1 MKVAIQVTVSI
12 PNSSLLI
19 PNSHI
24 VYEQEQIKPYGEE
37 GTKREQVEQMFDNI
51 AHSYDT
57 LNHTLSFG
65 VDKIWRN
72 NAIDY
77 LQPFFPQKTN
87 TPNGSPSPL
96 GGGREGAILDIAT
109 GTGDFAILA
118 AQKLHPQR
126 IVGCDI
132 SEGMMQ
138 IGREKVAKLGLSD
151 TITFQNE
158 DCAKMSFETGSFDAV
173 ISAFALRNFQNLD
186 ECLKEMHRV
195 LKDDGHFAVVDL
207 CTPVSFPMKQFF
219 FIYKKVVMP
228 VLGKLFSKDNTAYSY
243 LPETMDAVPQAE
255 RMQSIIQQAGFHNV
269 NFKRLAFGMCILYTA
284 EK

>member
-1 MKVAIQVTVSI
+1 M
-12 PNSSLLI
+12 
-19 PNSHI
+19 
-24 VYEQEQIKPYGEE
+24 YEQEQIKPYGEE

-72 NAIDY
+72 NAIDF
-77 LQPFFPQKTN
+77 LLKNRTS
-87 TPNGSPSPL
+87 TDSV
-96 GGGREGAILDIAT
+96 LDIAT

-138 IGREKVAKLGLSD
+138 IGREKVAKLRLSD
-151 TITFQNE
+151 IITFQNE
-158 DCAKMSFETGSFDAV
+158 DCAKMSFETNSFDAV

-186 ECLKEMHRV
+186 VCLKEMHRV
-195 LKDDGHFAVVDL
+195 LKEDGHLSVVDL

-219 FIYKKVVMP
+219 WLYKKGVMP

>member
-1 MKVAIQVTVSI
+1 M
-12 PNSSLLI
+12 
-19 PNSHI
+19 
-24 VYEQEQIKPYGEE
+24 YEQEQIKPYGEE

-65 VDKIWRN
+65 VDRIWRN
-72 NAIDY
+72 NAIDF
-77 LQPFFPQKTN
+77 LLKNRTS
-87 TPNGSPSPL
+87 TDSV
-96 GGGREGAILDIAT
+96 LDIAT

-151 TITFQNE
+151 IITFQNE
-158 DCAKMSFETGSFDAV
+158 DCAKMSFETNSFDAV

-195 LKDDGHFAVVDL
+195 LKEDGHLSVVDL

-219 FIYKKVVMP
+219 WLYKKGVIP
-228 VLGKLFSKDNTAYSY
+228 GFIKLFSNDNTAYSY

-255 RMQSIIQQAGFHNV
+255 RMQSIILQAGFHNV

>member
-1 MKVAIQVTVSI
+1 M
-12 PNSSLLI
+12 
-19 PNSHI
+19 
-24 VYEQEQIKPYGEE
+24 YEQEQIKPYGEE

-65 VDKIWRN
+65 VDRIWRN
-72 NAIDY
+72 NAIDF
-77 LQPFFPQKTN
+77 LLKNRTS
-87 TPNGSPSPL
+87 TDSV
-96 GGGREGAILDIAT
+96 LDIAT

-151 TITFQNE
+151 IITFQNE
-158 DCAKMSFETGSFDAV
+158 DCAKMSFETNSFDAV

-195 LKDDGHFAVVDL
+195 LKEDGHLSVVDL

-219 FIYKKVVMP
+219 WLYKKGVMP

-255 RMQSIIQQAGFHNV
+255 RMQRIIQQAGFHNV

>member
-1 MKVAIQVTVSI
+1 MEI
-12 PNSSLLI
+12 PNSSFHI
-19 PNSHI
+19 PNSSFCM
-24 VYEQEQIKPYGEE
+24 YQQEQIKPYGDE

-65 VDKIWRN
+65 VDRIWRKA
-72 NAIDY
+72 AIDH
-77 LQPFFPQKTN
+77 LLKH
-87 TPNGSPSPL
+87 
-96 GGGREGAILDIAT
+96 RESTDSVLDIAT

-118 AQKLHPQR
+118 CEKLHPQR

-132 SEGMMQ
+132 SEGMME
-138 IGREKVAKLGLSD
+138 IGRKKVAELGLSD
-151 TITFQNE
+151 KITFRNE
-158 DCAKMSFETGSFDAV
+158 DCARMSFADGSFDAV

-195 LKDDGHFAVVDL
+195 LASDGHLSVVDL
-207 CTPVSFPMKQFF
+207 CTPVSFPMKQLFY
-219 FIYKKVVMP
+219 IYKKCVMP
-228 VLGKLFSKDNTAYSY
+228 VLGKLFSKDKTAYSY

-255 RMQSIIQQAGFHNV
+255 RMAAIIEQAGFHHV
-269 NFKRLAFGMCILYTA
+269 NFRRLPFGMCILYTA

>member
-1 MKVAIQVTVSI
+1 
-12 PNSSLLI
+12 
-19 PNSHI
+19 
-24 VYEQEQIKPYGEE
+24 VYEQEQIKPYGTE

-51 AHSYDT
+51 AHSYDA

-72 NAIDY
+72 NAIGFLLKNRKSTD
-77 LQPFFPQKTN
+77 
-87 TPNGSPSPL
+87 SV
-96 GGGREGAILDIAT
+96 LDIAT
-109 GTGDFAILA
+109 GTGDFAIRA
-118 AQKLHPQR
+118 FQKLHPQH
-126 IVGCDI
+126 IVGIDI

-151 TITFQNE
+151 RITFQNE
-158 DCAKMSFETGSFDAV
+158 DCAALSYPDSSFDAV

-195 LKDDGHFAVVDL
+195 LKDDGHLSVVDL
-207 CTPVSFPMKQFF
+207 CTPVSFPMKQLFY
-219 FIYKKVVMP
+219 IYKKCVMP
-228 VLGKLFSKDNTAYSY
+228 ILGKLLSKDKTAYSY

-255 RMQSIIQQAGFHNV
+255 RMQSIIEQAGFHNV
-269 NFKRLAFGMCILYTA
+269 NFRRLAFGMCILYTA

>member
-1 MKVAIQVTVSI
+1 M
-12 PNSSLLI
+12 
-19 PNSHI
+19 
-24 VYEQEQIKPYGEE
+24 YEQEQIKPYGEE

-65 VDKIWRN
+65 VDRIWRK
-72 NAIDY
+72 NAINFLLKNRTSTD
-77 LQPFFPQKTN
+77 
-87 TPNGSPSPL
+87 SV
-96 GGGREGAILDIAT
+96 LDIAT

-118 AQKLHPQR
+118 CQKLHPQKV
-126 IVGCDI
+126 VGCDI
-132 SEGMMQ
+132 SEGMMA
-138 IGREKVAKLGLSD
+138 IGREKVKASGLSD
-151 TITFQNE
+151 IITFQNE

-195 LKDDGHFAVVDL
+195 LADDGHLSVVDL
-207 CTPVSFPMKQFF
+207 CTPASFPMKQLFY
-219 FIYKKVVMP
+219 IYKKVVMP
-228 VLGKLFSKDNTAYSY
+228 LLGKLFSKDKTAYSY

-255 RMQSIIQQAGFHNV
+255 RMQGIIQQAGFHNV

>member
-1 MKVAIQVTVSI
+1 M
-12 PNSSLLI
+12 
-19 PNSHI
+19 
-24 VYEQEQIKPYGEE
+24 YEQEQIKPYGEE

-65 VDKIWRN
+65 VDRIWRN
-72 NAIDY
+72 NAIDF
-77 LQPFFPQKTN
+77 LLKNRTS
-87 TPNGSPSPL
+87 TDSV
-96 GGGREGAILDIAT
+96 LDIAT

-138 IGREKVAKLGLSD
+138 IGREKVAKLRLSD
-151 TITFQNE
+151 IITFQNE
-158 DCAKMSFETGSFDAV
+158 DCAKMSFETNSFDAV

-186 ECLKEMHRV
+186 VCLKEMHRV
-195 LKDDGHFAVVDL
+195 LKEDGHLSVVDL

-219 FIYKKVVMP
+219 WLYKKGVMP

-255 RMQSIIQQAGFHNV
+255 RMQSIILQAGFHNV

>member
-1 MKVAIQVTVSI
+1 MYK
-12 PNSSLLI
+12 
-19 PNSHI
+19 
-24 VYEQEQIKPYGEE
+24 QEQIKPYGEE

-65 VDKIWRN
+65 VDRIWRN
-72 NAIDY
+72 NAIDF
-77 LQPFFPQKTN
+77 LLKNRTS
-87 TPNGSPSPL
+87 TDSV
-96 GGGREGAILDIAT
+96 LDIAT

-138 IGREKVAKLGLSD
+138 IGREKVAKLRLSD
-151 TITFQNE
+151 IITFQNE
-158 DCAKMSFETGSFDAV
+158 DCAKMSFETNSFDAV

-186 ECLKEMHRV
+186 ECLMEMHRV
-195 LKDDGHFAVVDL
+195 LKEDGHLSVVDL

-219 FIYKKVVMP
+219 WLYKKGVMP

>member
-1 MKVAIQVTVSI
+1 M
-12 PNSSLLI
+12 
-19 PNSHI
+19 
-24 VYEQEQIKPYGEE
+24 YEQEQIKPYGEE

-77 LQPFFPQKTN
+77 LLKNRQSTD
-87 TPNGSPSPL
+87 SV
-96 GGGREGAILDIAT
+96 LDIAT

-195 LKDDGHFAVVDL
+195 LKEDGHLSVVDL
-207 CTPVSFPMKQFF
+207 CTPVSFPMKQLFY
-219 FIYKKVVMP
+219 IYKKVVMP

>member
-1 MKVAIQVTVSI
+1 M
-12 PNSSLLI
+12 
-19 PNSHI
+19 
-24 VYEQEQIKPYGEE
+24 YEQEQIKPYGEE

-57 LNHTLSFG
+57 LYHTLSFG

-72 NAIDY
+72 NAIDF
-77 LQPFFPQKTN
+77 LLKKRTS
-87 TPNGSPSPL
+87 TDSV
-96 GGGREGAILDIAT
+96 LDIAT

-195 LKDDGHFAVVDL
+195 LKDDGHLSVVDL
-207 CTPVSFPMKQFF
+207 CTPVSFPMKQLFY
-219 FIYKKVVMP
+219 IYKKVVMP

>member
-1 MKVAIQVTVSI
+1 M
-12 PNSSLLI
+12 
-19 PNSHI
+19 
-24 VYEQEQIKPYGEE
+24 YEQEQIKPYGEE

-65 VDKIWRN
+65 VDRIWRN
-72 NAIDY
+72 NAIDF
-77 LQPFFPQKTN
+77 LLKNRTS
-87 TPNGSPSPL
+87 TDSV
-96 GGGREGAILDIAT
+96 LDIAT

-118 AQKLHPQR
+118 AQKLRTQH

-138 IGREKVAKLGLSD
+138 IGREKVAKLRLSD
-151 TITFQNE
+151 IITFQNE
-158 DCAKMSFETGSFDAV
+158 DCAKMSFETNSFDAV

-195 LKDDGHFAVVDL
+195 LKEDGHLSVVDL

-219 FIYKKVVMP
+219 WLYKKGVMP

-255 RMQSIIQQAGFHNV
+255 RMQSIILQAGFHNV

>member
-1 MKVAIQVTVSI
+1 M
-12 PNSSLLI
+12 
-19 PNSHI
+19 
-24 VYEQEQIKPYGEE
+24 YEQEQIKPYGEE

-65 VDKIWRN
+65 VDRIWRN
-72 NAIDY
+72 NAIDF
-77 LQPFFPQKTN
+77 LLKNRTS
-87 TPNGSPSPL
+87 TDSV
-96 GGGREGAILDIAT
+96 LDIAT

-118 AQKLHPQR
+118 AQKLRTQH

-138 IGREKVAKLGLSD
+138 IGREKVAKLRLSD
-151 TITFQNE
+151 IITFQNE
-158 DCAKMSFETGSFDAV
+158 DCAKMSFETNSFDAV

-195 LKDDGHFAVVDL
+195 LKEDGHLSVVDL

-219 FIYKKVVMP
+219 WLYKKGVMP

-284 EK
+284 VK

>member
-1 MKVAIQVTVSI
+1 MYK
-12 PNSSLLI
+12 
-19 PNSHI
+19 
-24 VYEQEQIKPYGEE
+24 QEQIKPYGEE

-65 VDKIWRN
+65 VDRIWRN
-72 NAIDY
+72 NAIDF
-77 LQPFFPQKTN
+77 LLKNRTS
-87 TPNGSPSPL
+87 TDSV
-96 GGGREGAILDIAT
+96 LDIAT

-118 AQKLHPQR
+118 TKKLHPQR

-138 IGREKVAKLGLSD
+138 IGREKVAKLRLSD
-151 TITFQNE
+151 IITFQNE
-158 DCAKMSFETGSFDAV
+158 DCANMSFETNSFDAV
-173 ISAFALRNFQNLD
+173 ISAFALRNFQSLD

-195 LKDDGHFAVVDL
+195 LKEDGHLSVVDL

-219 FIYKKVVMP
+219 WLYKKGVMP

-255 RMQSIIQQAGFHNV
+255 RMQSIIQKAGFHNV

>member
-1 MKVAIQVTVSI
+1 MYK
-12 PNSSLLI
+12 
-19 PNSHI
+19 
-24 VYEQEQIKPYGEE
+24 QEQIKPYGEE

-65 VDKIWRN
+65 VDRIWRK
-72 NAIDY
+72 NAIDF
-77 LQPFFPQKTN
+77 LLKNRTS
-87 TPNGSPSPL
+87 TDSV
-96 GGGREGAILDIAT
+96 LDIAT

-118 AQKLHPQR
+118 CQKLHSKKV
-126 IVGCDI
+126 VGCDI
-132 SEGMMQ
+132 SEGMMA
-138 IGREKVAKLGLSD
+138 IGRKKVKELGLSD
-151 TITFQNE
+151 NITFQNE

-195 LKDDGHFAVVDL
+195 LASDGHLSVVDL
-207 CTPVSFPMKQFF
+207 CTPVSFPMKQLFY
-219 FIYKKVVMP
+219 IYKKAVMP
-228 VLGKLFSKDNTAYSY
+228 LLGKLFSKDKTAYSY

-255 RMQSIIQQAGFHNV
+255 RMQSIILQAGFHNV

>member
-1 MKVAIQVTVSI
+1 M
-12 PNSSLLI
+12 
-19 PNSHI
+19 
-24 VYEQEQIKPYGEE
+24 YEQEQIKPYGEE

-65 VDKIWRN
+65 VDRIWRN
-72 NAIDY
+72 NAIDF
-77 LQPFFPQKTN
+77 LLKNRTS
-87 TPNGSPSPL
+87 TDSV
-96 GGGREGAILDIAT
+96 LDIAT

-138 IGREKVAKLGLSD
+138 IGREKVAKLRLSD
-151 TITFQNE
+151 IITFQNE
-158 DCAKMSFETGSFDAV
+158 DCAKMSFETNSFDAV

-195 LKDDGHFAVVDL
+195 LKEDGHLSVVDL

-219 FIYKKVVMP
+219 WLYKKGVMP
-228 VLGKLFSKDNTAYSY
+228 VLGKLFSKDRTAYSY

-255 RMQSIIQQAGFHNV
+255 RMQRIIQQAGFHNV
-269 NFKRLAFGMCILYTA
+269 NFKRRACGMCILYTA

>member
-1 MKVAIQVTVSI
+1 M
-12 PNSSLLI
+12 
-19 PNSHI
+19 
-24 VYEQEQIKPYGEE
+24 YEQEQIKPYGEE

-65 VDKIWRN
+65 VDRIWRN
-72 NAIDY
+72 NAIDF
-77 LQPFFPQKTN
+77 LLKNRTS
-87 TPNGSPSPL
+87 TDSV
-96 GGGREGAILDIAT
+96 LDIAT

-138 IGREKVAKLGLSD
+138 IGREKVAKLRLSD
-151 TITFQNE
+151 IITFQNE
-158 DCAKMSFETGSFDAV
+158 DCAKMSFETNSFDAV

-195 LKDDGHFAVVDL
+195 LKEDGHLSVVDL

-219 FIYKKVVMP
+219 WLYKKGVMP

-243 LPETMDAVPQAE
+243 LPGTMDAVPQAE

>member
-1 MKVAIQVTVSI
+1 MYK
-12 PNSSLLI
+12 
-19 PNSHI
+19 
-24 VYEQEQIKPYGEE
+24 QEQIKPYGEA

-57 LNHTLSFG
+57 LNHTLSLG

-72 NAIDY
+72 NAIDF
-77 LQPFFPQKTN
+77 LLKNRTS
-87 TPNGSPSPL
+87 TDSV
-96 GGGREGAILDIAT
+96 LDIAT

-138 IGREKVAKLGLSD
+138 IGREKVAKLRLSD
-151 TITFQNE
+151 IITFQNE
-158 DCAKMSFETGSFDAV
+158 DCAKMSFETNSFDAV

-195 LKDDGHFAVVDL
+195 LKEDGHLSVVDL

-219 FIYKKVVMP
+219 WLYKKGVMP

>member
-1 MKVAIQVTVSI
+1 M
-12 PNSSLLI
+12 
-19 PNSHI
+19 
-24 VYEQEQIKPYGEE
+24 YEQEQIKPYGEE

-77 LQPFFPQKTN
+77 LLKNRQSTD
-87 TPNGSPSPL
+87 SV
-96 GGGREGAILDIAT
+96 LDIAT

-118 AQKLHPQR
+118 AQKLNATKV
-126 IVGCDI
+126 VGIDI
-132 SEGMMQ
+132 SEGMMA
-138 IGREKVAKLGLSD
+138 IGKEKVGKLGLSKK
-151 TITFQNE
+151 ISFQKE
-158 DCAKMSFETGSFDAV
+158 DCAKMSFADKSFDAV

-186 ECLKEMHRV
+186 ECLQEMHRV
-195 LKDDGHFAVVDL
+195 LTSDGHLSVVDL
-207 CTPVSFPMKQFF
+207 CTPVSFPMKQLFY
-219 FIYKKVVMP
+219 IYKKAVMP
-228 VLGKLFSKDNTAYSY
+228 VLGKLLSKDNTAYSY

-255 RMQSIIQQAGFHNV
+255 RMQHIIEQAGFHNV